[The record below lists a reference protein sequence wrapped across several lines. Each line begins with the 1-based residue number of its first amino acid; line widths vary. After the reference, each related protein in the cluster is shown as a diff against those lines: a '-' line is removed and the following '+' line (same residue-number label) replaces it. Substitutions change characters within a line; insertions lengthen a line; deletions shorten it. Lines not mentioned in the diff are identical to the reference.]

1 MRETPQSR
9 VKRGKPM
16 SGSTPELGLNPQ
28 VRRVGLLSLLL
39 QLAVV
44 ALAYWFA
51 ARVSLQLAL
60 VHGQVTPIWPPTG
73 IALVAIL
80 VFGRR
85 VWPAVFLAALAVNL
99 PIGPSPLGA
108 ASIAAA
114 NTLAPLT
121 AAALLNRVGFR
132 IELDRLRDAVAIIV
146 LGALAAMTISATVG
160 TSTLVL
166 SGAAPTD
173 TFWSTWAVWWTGDA
187 MGVLLVAPFLFS
199 LLPNAR
205 SPAPT
210 LRMAAELTGLLVV
223 IGVLTFALF
232 QNRLRLEYLVFPLIM
247 LAAWRFRLRG
257 AAPAA
262 LIASGVAIWS
272 AVHGTGPFAT
282 ETLVQKM
289 ITLQVFNV
297 CVALTSF
304 VLAAFVDAREST
316 EEMTRLYVAA
326 NTASQTKSA
335 FLNVAAHELLTP
347 VTVLS
352 GYLSLLGGGSLGSPP
367 ESWETPLD
375 ILMAKTQ
382 ELERIVADLLNAS
395 RLEVIPPRLET
406 ETLDLRPVVEDAVER
421 VRSRAE
427 LLRAEVTVKLPP
439 DPVPVEADEAQ
450 LGRILDDLINN
461 ALTYTIRTP
470 HVQIALSTDSRRA
483 IVRVEDTGVGI
494 PERERE
500 QIFDRLY
507 RVADPQVVVPGIGL
521 GLYISRQLAERSG
534 GSLVVESSTPDEG
547 TVFALALPLSH
558 TTSAKQWLEAEAAA
572 LDPTKDPV

>member
-1 MRETPQSR
+1 MRETPLSR
-9 VKRGKPM
+9 VKRG
-16 SGSTPELGLNPQ
+16 TPLSEHSSEVGLNPR
-28 VRRVGLLSLLL
+28 VRRMGLPSILL

-51 ARVSLQLAL
+51 ARFSLQLAL

-80 VFGRR
+80 IFGTR
-85 VWPAVFLAALAVNL
+85 VWPAIFLAALAVNL

-108 ASIAAA
+108 AAIAAG
-114 NTLAPLT
+114 NTVAPL
-121 AAALLNRVGFR
+121 AASALLKRFGFR
-132 IELDRLRDAVAIIV
+132 IELDRLRDAFAIIG

-160 TSTLVL
+160 TFVL
-166 SGAAPTD
+166 KLYGPATAD
-173 TFWSTWAVWWTGDA
+173 TVWSTWAVWWAGDA
-187 MGVLLVAPFLFS
+187 MGVLLVAPFLLS

-205 SPAPT
+205 AAAPT
-210 LRMAAELTGLLVV
+210 LRMALELAGLLVAISV
-223 IGVLTFALF
+223 VTFVLF
-232 QNRLRLEYLVFPLIM
+232 QNRLRLKYLVFPLIM
-247 LAAWRFRLRG
+247 VAAWRFRLRG

-304 VLAAFVDAREST
+304 VLAAFVEARESN
-316 EEMTRLYVAA
+316 EEMTRLYVSA
-326 NTASQTKSA
+326 NAASQTKSA
-335 FLNVAAHELLTP
+335 FLNAAAHELLTP
-347 VTVLS
+347 ITVLS
-352 GYLSLLGGGSLGSPP
+352 GYLSMLGGGSLGYPP

-382 ELERIVADLLNAS
+382 ELERIVADLLDAS
-395 RLEVIPPRLET
+395 RLEVVPPRLET
-406 ETLDLRPVVEDAVER
+406 EVLDLRRVVENAVER
-421 VRSRAE
+421 VRSRVE

-439 DPVPVEADEAQ
+439 DPVPVEADAAR

-461 ALTYTIRTP
+461 ALTYTVRTP
-470 HVQIALSTDSRRA
+470 QLRIALSTDSRRA
-483 IVRVEDTGVGI
+483 ILRVEDKGVGI

-500 QIFDRLY
+500 RVFDRLY
-507 RVADPQVVVPGIGL
+507 RIEDPQLVVPGIGL
-521 GLYISRQLAERSG
+521 GLYISRRLAESSG
-534 GSLVVESSTPDEG
+534 GSLVVESSDPENG
-547 TVFALALPLSH
+547 TVLALALPLSRA
-558 TTSAKQWLEAEAAA
+558 TSAMHWLETAKE
-572 LDPTKDPV
+572 PV